1 VIFTSS
7 IRTSIPTRIKS
18 AKLISPIL
26 FLLLAVVLSSTALV
40 AQQLI
45 PNGTIIP
52 VRLNSTLD
60 SRKAK
65 PGQVFTA
72 RVMQDVPLSDSKIRA
87 GSKVIGH
94 VVSAKRAGS
103 GTDGQLSLRFD
114 AVEVSKHRIPISAN
128 LRAIAS
134 PMEVEDAQV
143 PAAGPDRGT
152 SQAAWTTVQVGG
164 EVVYRGGGPVANGL
178 QVVGVP
184 TANGVLAHLSS
195 VPGTKCA
202 VEADDNNRLQALWVF
217 SSDAC
222 GAYGFSDLEITRFGG
237 GDPIGEIVF
246 TSHKRDVH
254 LTSSSG
260 MLLRVN
266 NSGPDTTPHQ

>member
-1 VIFTSS
+1 VIFNPPTRSL
-7 IRTSIPTRIKS
+7 IPTRIK
-18 AKLISPIL
+18 AATFISPII
-26 FLLLAVVLSSTALV
+26 VVLFSAALV
-40 AQQLI
+40 AQQAI

-60 SRKAK
+60 SGKAK

-72 RVMQDVPLSDSKIRA
+72 TVMQDVPLPDSKIRA

-94 VVSAKRAGS
+94 VVSAKKAGS
-103 GTDGQLSLRFD
+103 GNDGKLSLRLD
-114 AVEVSKHRIPISAN
+114 AIEVSRHRIPISTN

-134 PMEVEDAQV
+134 MMEVEDAQV

-152 SQAAWTTVQVGG
+152 SQAAWTTIQVGG

-178 QVVGVP
+178 QAVGIP
-184 TANGVLAHLSS
+184 TANGVLAHVSS

-202 VEADDNNRLQALWVF
+202 GETDDNSRLQALWVF

-222 GAYGFSDLEITRFGG
+222 GAYGFSDLEIADSGHSN
-237 GDPIGEIVF
+237 PIGEIVF
-246 TSHKRDVH
+246 TSRKSEVDLR
-254 LTSSSG
+254 SG
-260 MLLRVN
+260 SGLLLGVN
-266 NSGPDTTPHQ
+266 DSGPATAHP

>member
-1 VIFTSS
+1 VTFTLPA
-7 IRTSIPTRIKS
+7 RRSIPARIKS
-18 AKLISPIL
+18 ARLISSVI
-26 FLLLAVVLSSTALV
+26 VVLFSTALL
-40 AQQLI
+40 AQQTI
-45 PNGTIIP
+45 PGGTIIP

-65 PGQVFTA
+65 PGRGFTA
-72 RVMQDVPLSDSKIRA
+72 TVMQEVPLQDSKIRA

-94 VVSAKRAGS
+94 VVSANRAGN
-103 GTDGQLSLRFD
+103 GTDGRLSLRFD
-114 AVEVSKHRIPISAN
+114 AIEVSKRRIPISTN

-134 PMEVEDAQV
+134 MMEVEDAQV
-143 PAAGPDRGT
+143 PAAGTDRGT

-178 QVVGVP
+178 QDVGIP
-184 TANGVLAHLSS
+184 TANGVLAQVSS

-202 VEADDNNRLQALWVF
+202 GENDDNNGLQALWVF

-222 GAYGFSDLEITRFGG
+222 GAYGFSDLEIAHSGRS
-237 GDPIGEIVF
+237 DPIGEIVF
-246 TSHKRDVH
+246 TSSKRDVH
-254 LTSSSG
+254 LPSGSG

-266 NSGPDTTPHQ
+266 SSGPAATPHQ

>member
-1 VIFTSS
+1 VTFTLPAG
-7 IRTSIPTRIKS
+7 RSIPARIKS
-18 AKLISPIL
+18 AKLISLIIVVL
-26 FLLLAVVLSSTALV
+26 FSSALLA
-40 AQQLI
+40 QQAI
-45 PNGTIIP
+45 PSGTIIP

-60 SRKAK
+60 SRKTK

-72 RVMQDVPLSDSKIRA
+72 RVMQDVPLPDSKIRA

-94 VVSAKRAGS
+94 VVSAKRTGN
-103 GTDGQLSLRFD
+103 GTDEPLSLRFD
-114 AVEVSKHRIPISAN
+114 AIEVSKRPTPISTN

-134 PMEVEDAQV
+134 MMEVEDAQV

-178 QVVGVP
+178 QDVGIP
-184 TANGVLAHLSS
+184 TANGVLAHVSS

-202 VEADDNNRLQALWVF
+202 GEADDNSRFQALWVF

-222 GAYGFSDLEITRFGG
+222 GAYGFSDLEIAHSGRS
-237 GDPIGEIVF
+237 DPIGEVVL
-246 TSHKRDVH
+246 TSSKGDVH
-254 LTSSSG
+254 LPSGSG

-266 NSGPDTTPHQ
+266 SPGPDATPHQ

>member
-1 VIFTSS
+1 MIFLPSS
-7 IRTSIPTRIKS
+7 RGSTPTRIKS
-18 AKLISPIL
+18 AKLISPII
-26 FLLLAVVLSSTALV
+26 VVLFSSAVL
-40 AQQLI
+40 AQQAI
-45 PNGTIIP
+45 PSGTIIP

-60 SRKAK
+60 SKKTK
-65 PGQVFTA
+65 PGKVFTA
-72 RVMQDVPLSDSKIRA
+72 RVMQDVPLPDSKIRA

-94 VVSAKRAGS
+94 VVSAKRAGN
-103 GTDGQLSLRFD
+103 GTDEPLSLRFD
-114 AVEVSKHRIPISAN
+114 AIEVSKRRTPICTN

-134 PMEVEDAQV
+134 MREVEDAQV

-178 QVVGVP
+178 QDVGIP
-184 TANGVLAHLSS
+184 TANGVLAHVSS

-202 VEADDNNRLQALWVF
+202 GEADDNSRLQALWVF

-222 GAYGFSDLEITRFGG
+222 GAYGFSDLEIAHSGRS
-237 GDPIGEIVF
+237 DPIGEIVF
-246 TSHKRDVH
+246 TSSKRDVH
-254 LTSSSG
+254 LPGGSG

-266 NSGPDTTPHQ
+266 SSGPHATPHQ